1 MALLHAVT
9 GSPPM
14 ESEKPRSPARGF
26 FMSASTPTI
35 PSQRKVVH
43 FKEVNCYLRMSKSN
57 REEIMGIFGEIMSK
71 IFGQSAK
78 AETPAARTAAPTA
91 STAPQASPAPSGTV
105 TRTGPAPEGPKV
117 EWSAPVDVKAVLRE
131 LAKSKKQK
139 LNYDKSIVD
148 LLKLLD
154 LDSSLTAR
162 QELAK
167 ELGYSGNTKGSSK
180 MNVWLHKEVM
190 RQLAANGGKVPKT
203 WMA

>member
-1 MALLHAVT
+1 
-9 GSPPM
+9 
-14 ESEKPRSPARGF
+14 
-26 FMSASTPTI
+26 
-35 PSQRKVVH
+35 
-43 FKEVNCYLRMSKSN
+43 
-57 REEIMGIFGEIMSK
+57 MGIFGDIMSK

-78 AETPAARTAAPTA
+78 AETPATAAPSA
-91 STAPQASPAPSGTV
+91 STAPQASPAPSGTM

-117 EWSAPVDVKAVLRE
+117 EWSAPVEAPVDVKAILRG

-139 LNYDKSIVD
+139 LKYDKSIVD

-162 QELAK
+162 QDLAK
-167 ELGYSGNTKGSSK
+167 ELGYSGDTKGSSK

>member
-1 MALLHAVT
+1 
-9 GSPPM
+9 
-14 ESEKPRSPARGF
+14 
-26 FMSASTPTI
+26 
-35 PSQRKVVH
+35 
-43 FKEVNCYLRMSKSN
+43 
-57 REEIMGIFGEIMSK
+57 MGIFEKIKSA

-78 AETPAARTAAPTA
+78 AETPAARTAAPSA
-91 STAPQASPAPSGTV
+91 STAPQASPAPSGTM

-117 EWSAPVDVKAVLRE
+117 EWSAPVDVDVKAVLRE

-162 QELAK
+162 QELAN
-167 ELGYSGNTKGSSK
+167 ELGYSGDTKGSSK

>member
-1 MALLHAVT
+1 MLVT
-9 GSPPM
+9 CVAM
-14 ESEKPRSPARGF
+14 
-26 FMSASTPTI
+26 
-35 PSQRKVVH
+35 H

-57 REEIMGIFGEIMSK
+57 GEVNHGYFRQHHVKNFWTVRKGGNPRSRH
-71 IFGQSAK
+71 GGAS
-78 AETPAARTAAPTA
+78 A
-91 STAPQASPAPSGTV
+91 STAPQASPAPSGTM

-131 LAKSKKQK
+131 LAKSKKRK

-154 LDSSLTAR
+154 LDSSLAAR

>member
-1 MALLHAVT
+1 MFSGTSCQQFLD
-9 GSPPM
+9 SPRRR
-14 ESEKPRSPARGF
+14 KPRSPHRGSF
-26 FMSASTPTI
+26 NVNSA
-35 PSQRKVVH
+35 
-43 FKEVNCYLRMSKSN
+43 
-57 REEIMGIFGEIMSK
+57 
-71 IFGQSAK
+71 
-78 AETPAARTAAPTA
+78 A
-91 STAPQASPAPSGTV
+91 SLVSSVRHHDPE
-105 TRTGPAPEGPKV
+105 GPAPEGPKV
-117 EWSAPVDVKAVLRE
+117 EWSAPVDVKAVLLG

-154 LDSSLTAR
+154 LDSSLPAR

-167 ELGYSGNTKGSSK
+167 ELGYSGDTKGSSK

>member
-1 MALLHAVT
+1 
-9 GSPPM
+9 
-14 ESEKPRSPARGF
+14 
-26 FMSASTPTI
+26 
-35 PSQRKVVH
+35 
-43 FKEVNCYLRMSKSN
+43 MSKSN
-57 REEIMGIFGEIMSK
+57 REEIMGIFGDIMSK

-78 AETPAARTAAPTA
+78 AETPAARTAAPSA
-91 STAPQASPAPSGTV
+91 STAPQAS
-105 TRTGPAPEGPKV
+105 
-117 EWSAPVDVKAVLRE
+117 PVDVKAVLRE

-154 LDSSLTAR
+154 LDSSLAAR

>member
-1 MALLHAVT
+1 MTQSGRLREPGRFAGAGVAACMGSLCLLIILFGVT
-9 GSPPM
+9 
-14 ESEKPRSPARGF
+14 RHVAQQRLRHV
-26 FMSASTPTI
+26 STP
-35 PSQRKVVH
+35 S
-43 FKEVNCYLRMSKSN
+43 S
-57 REEIMGIFGEIMSK
+57 IMSWSA

-78 AETPAARTAAPTA
+78 AETAAPASAPSA
-91 STAPQASPAPSGTV
+91 STAPQASPAPSGTM

-117 EWSAPVDVKAVLRE
+117 EWSAPVEAPVDVKAILLG

-139 LNYDKSIVD
+139 LKYDKSIVD
-148 LLKLLD
+148 LLKLLE

>member
-1 MALLHAVT
+1 
-9 GSPPM
+9 
-14 ESEKPRSPARGF
+14 
-26 FMSASTPTI
+26 
-35 PSQRKVVH
+35 
-43 FKEVNCYLRMSKSN
+43 
-57 REEIMGIFGEIMSK
+57 MGIFEKIKSA

-78 AETPAARTAAPTA
+78 AKTPAARTAAPSA
-91 STAPQASPAPSGTV
+91 STAPQASPAPSGTM

-117 EWSAPVDVKAVLRE
+117 EWSAPDDVDVKAVLRE

-154 LDSSLTAR
+154 LDSGLTAR
-162 QELAK
+162 QKLAK
-167 ELGYSGNTKGSSK
+167 ELGYSGGSSK

>member
-1 MALLHAVT
+1 
-9 GSPPM
+9 
-14 ESEKPRSPARGF
+14 
-26 FMSASTPTI
+26 
-35 PSQRKVVH
+35 
-43 FKEVNCYLRMSKSN
+43 MSKSN
-57 REEIMGIFGEIMSK
+57 REGIMGIFGDIMSK

-78 AETPAARTAAPTA
+78 AETPAARTASPSA
-91 STAPQASPAPSGTV
+91 STAPQASPAPSGTM

-117 EWSAPVDVKAVLRE
+117 EWPAPVDV
-131 LAKSKKQK
+131 KSKKQK

-167 ELGYSGNTKGSSK
+167 ELGYSGDTKGSSK

>member
-1 MALLHAVT
+1 M
-9 GSPPM
+9 P
-14 ESEKPRSPARGF
+14 PAR
-26 FMSASTPTI
+26 TP
-35 PSQRKVVH
+35 
-43 FKEVNCYLRMSKSN
+43 
-57 REEIMGIFGEIMSK
+57 
-71 IFGQSAK
+71 
-78 AETPAARTAAPTA
+78 A
-91 STAPQASPAPSGTV
+91 STAPSSTTPQATV
-105 TRTGPAPEGPKV
+105 
-117 EWSAPVDVKAVLRE
+117 DIKAVLRD

-154 LDSSLTAR
+154 LDSSPTAR

>member
-1 MALLHAVT
+1 
-9 GSPPM
+9 
-14 ESEKPRSPARGF
+14 
-26 FMSASTPTI
+26 
-35 PSQRKVVH
+35 
-43 FKEVNCYLRMSKSN
+43 
-57 REEIMGIFGEIMSK
+57 MGIFEKIKSA

-78 AETPAARTAAPTA
+78 AETPAARTAAPSA
-91 STAPQASPAPSGTV
+91 STAPTSVASAVRHYDP
-105 TRTGPAPEGPKV
+105 RTGPAPEGPKV
-117 EWSAPVDVKAVLRE
+117 EWSAPVEAPVDVKAVLLG

-148 LLKLLD
+148 LLKLLE

-167 ELGYSGNTKGSSK
+167 ELGYSGNIKGSSK

>member
-1 MALLHAVT
+1 MVRRRSRT
-9 GSPPM
+9 CR
-14 ESEKPRSPARGF
+14 PRHLGF
-26 FMSASTPTI
+26 G
-35 PSQRKVVH
+35 VVH

-57 REEIMGIFGEIMSK
+57 REEIMGIFGDIMSK

-78 AETPAARTAAPTA
+78 AETPAARTAAPSA
-91 STAPQASPAPSGTV
+91 STAPQASPAPSGTM